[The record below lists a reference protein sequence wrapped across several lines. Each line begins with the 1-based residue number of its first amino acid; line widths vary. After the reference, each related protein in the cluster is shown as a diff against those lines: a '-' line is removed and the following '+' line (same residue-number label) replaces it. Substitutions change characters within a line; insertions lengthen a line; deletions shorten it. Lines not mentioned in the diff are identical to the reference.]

1 MTTEGGR
8 TVELETARA
17 AAVVSPPVLVPM
29 QILGQLEAFD
39 PATDTVSAYVERAEL
54 FFTVNGI
61 AENKKVP
68 IVLNA
73 VGKQHYQLLSNLFA
87 PSMPASKTLA
97 EIVGALKGHYEP
109 KPIVISERFN
119 FHRRQQ
125 ERTET
130 VVQYVAELRKLAV
143 HCQFGPYLEEALRDR
158 FVCGLRSKA
167 VQKKLLAREDLSFQ
181 DAIRIAQ
188 ASEQADEKAR
198 QLQSLGTAA
207 PRRR

>member
-8 TVELETARA
+8 TVELEMARA

-39 PATDTVSAYVERAEL
+39 PATDTVSAYVERAV
-54 FFTVNGI
+54 FAVNGI

-87 PSMPASKTLA
+87 PSIPASKTLA

-130 VVQYVAELRKLAV
+130 VAQHVAELRKLAV
-143 HCQFGPYLEEALRDR
+143 HCQFGPYLEEAPRDR
-158 FVCGLRSKA
+158 FVCGLRSEA

-188 ASEQADEKAR
+188 ASEQAVEKAR